1 MKKFLLCAVVLVML
15 VGAVAGCHH
24 EVEPAHEANLILLGQ

>member
-1 MKKFLLCAVVLVML
+1 MKKLVLCIVVVVML

-24 EVEPAHEANLILLGQ
+24 EVEPAPNASLSLLDS